1 MLIAMP
7 KKKPTVTPFHTNLAP
22 YSAEWVKALRVHR
35 GLNQTQAAKLCGIK
49 QPSWSQWE
57 SGITSPDNCC
67 RKLLELIAK
76 AVI

>member
-1 MLIAMP
+1 MR
-7 KKKPTVTPFHTNLAP
+7 KKKPTVTPFVTSLVP
-22 YSAEWVKALRVHR
+22 CSPEWIKALREHR

-57 SGITSPDNCC
+57 SGITAPDNCC